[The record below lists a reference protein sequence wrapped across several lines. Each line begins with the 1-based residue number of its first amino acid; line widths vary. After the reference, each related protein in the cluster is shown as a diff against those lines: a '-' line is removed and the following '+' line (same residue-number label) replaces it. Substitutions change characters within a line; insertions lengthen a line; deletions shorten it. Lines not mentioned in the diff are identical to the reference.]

1 MEQNN
6 SSSKKSKKK
15 IILAAQKAL
24 ALFARWFF
32 MMSLL
37 AALLFCVFVWY
48 RFVWNADWDE
58 AKKQSYISEQ
68 AQFSFDKSGYQ
79 GIVDLMKNRKDK
91 LQNYPYYKGRDVFFP
106 EGF

>member
-58 AKKQSYISEQ
+58 AKNKAISASKPNFHLTNPGTKE
-68 AQFSFDKSGYQ
+68 
-79 GIVDLMKNRKDK
+79 
-91 LQNYPYYKGRDVFFP
+91 
-106 EGF
+106 